1 MDDEHLM
8 MQVSTIRDSIL
19 ESEAICSIIKI
30 VRLSDDMLWPYKDN
44 RIKIEIAA
52 EHHIIYICDILPR
65 LFISS
70 NFVYQSSYQGL
81 YQSSDTLIAW

>member
-44 RIKIEIAA
+44 RINIEIAA
-52 EHHIIYICDILPR
+52 EHHIMYICDIPPR
-65 LFISS
+65 LFISMDLFIS
-70 NFVYQSSYQGL
+70 KSIQEFVSEF
-81 YQSSDTLIAW
+81 